1 MSKLSHLND
10 AHAAWSADPSDA
22 NLENLLKALTR
33 LADTIVSRY
42 PLEDRENAASAAVF
56 RLWGTLDRFKGRS
69 SFSTWSYAV
78 ISNAYRD
85 DLRKQTRRKK
95 MPVMLICSVC
105 LAMRMTRQETKIPQL
120 IPKD

>member
-22 NLENLLKALTR
+22 NLENLLQALTR
-33 LADTIVSRY
+33 LAETIVSRY

-95 MPVMLICSVC
+95 TFEEYKNQYFIDNSAFLEQDDGEDV
-105 LAMRMTRQETKIPQL
+105 
-120 IPKD
+120 